1 VYRQIRADTFVGCH
15 VPHPSVRSRHQLW
28 AEAQHSYLALAGLF
42 LPPVHGAFSRAESD
56 RHLGAPMKTTSSLL
70 LATSL
75 CVPLLAQ
82 AAEPAACKI
91 VRFADVGWTDITV
104 TTAVTSKILNSLGY
118 TTKTNLISVPVT
130 YKSLENKDIDVF
142 LGNWMPTMEADIAP
156 YRDNGSVDTVRA
168 NLEGAK
174 YTLAVSEAAYNAGL
188 KSFADIA
195 KFKKELGGKI
205 YGIEPG
211 NDGNRLIQGMI
222 DKNKFDLGEFKM
234 VESSE
239 AGMLSQVERA
249 ERRNKWVV
257 FLGWEPHPMNSRVK
271 MKYLEGGDDV
281 FGPNLGGATIYTN
294 VRKGYVEECAN
305 VGKLLSN
312 LEFSLEMEN
321 DLMGAVLN
329 DKKKP
334 RAAATAWLKANQSVL
349 EAWLDGVTTFDGN
362 KPALEVMKA
371 SLGK

>member
-1 VYRQIRADTFVGCH
+1 
-15 VPHPSVRSRHQLW
+15 
-28 AEAQHSYLALAGLF
+28 
-42 LPPVHGAFSRAESD
+42 
-56 RHLGAPMKTTSSLL
+56 MKASHSLL
-70 LATSL
+70 LAASL
-75 CVPLLAQ
+75 FTPMLAT
-82 AAEPAACKI
+82 AAEPESCRN

-118 TTKTNLISVPVT
+118 KTKTNLISVPVT

-142 LGNWMPTMEADIAP
+142 LGNWMPTMEADIKP
-156 YRDNGSVDTVRA
+156 YRDNGSVETVRA

-195 KFKKELGGKI
+195 KFQKELGGKI

-211 NDGNRLIQGMI
+211 NDGNRLIEGMI
-222 DKNKFDLGEFKM
+222 EKNQFDLGKFKL

-249 ERRNKWVV
+249 ERRNQWVV
-257 FLGWEPHPMNSRVK
+257 FLGWEPHPMNSRLK

-294 VRKGYVEECAN
+294 VRKGYVQECAN
-305 VGKLLSN
+305 VGKLLGN
-312 LEFSLEMEN
+312 LAFSLKMEN

-334 RAAATAWLKANQSVL
+334 LAAATAWLKSNPKVL
-349 EAWLDGVTTFDGN
+349 AAWLDGVTSFDGS
-362 KPALEVMKA
+362 KPAIDVVKA
-371 SLGK
+371 ALAK